1 MRLSELKGY
10 RNEPLYDILQNSISV
25 QEFIENLKANGYKQY
40 LLGEGYFSGVFAR
53 PQDNYVIK
61 LFGDDAGYSK
71 FLQYVLENKNN
82 PHVPKLRGK
91 PVKFLKH
98 YNIVRIEKLSPVATP
113 EQQDIFQLLYDYV
126 HQFNSS
132 AIYAEQNRQKVEK
145 LYPQIIPLL
154 QEMAKNKMILDFHNK
169 NMMFR
174 GDTPVIT
181 DPYADFT

>member
-10 RNEPLYDILQNSISV
+10 RNEPLYDILQNSV
-25 QEFIENLKANGYKQY
+25 NLQEFIENLKANGYKEY
-40 LLGEGYFSGVFAR
+40 LIGEGYFSGVFAR

-61 LFGDDAGYSK
+61 LFREDAGYSK
-71 FLQYVLENKNN
+71 FLDYVLKNKNN

-98 YNIVRIEKLSPVATP
+98 YNIVRMEKLSPTKSP
-113 EQQDIFQLLYDYV
+113 QQKDIHTMLYDYV
-126 HQFNSS
+126 MEYNSS
-132 AIYAEQNRQKVEK
+132 AVYSVINREKVEN
-145 LYPQIIPLL
+145 LYPQIIPIL
-154 QEMAKNKMILDFHNK
+154 QEMTKNKMIVDFHSG

-181 DPYADFT
+181 DPYADF